1 MTEIKISITK
11 EDLVAIAKAKAKT
24 AGIDIDAL
32 TLRQVGGLGTGP
44 GLQVKPE
51 WYAID
56 DSDDE
61 FTIPWFDIDA
71 VSVTFRPK
79 EVDPC

>member
-1 MTEIKISITK
+1 MTEITISITK
-11 EDLVAIAKAKAKT
+11 KDLIAIAKAKAKT

-32 TLRQVGGLGTGP
+32 TLRPVEGHGS

-56 DSDDE
+56 DSDDD
-61 FTIPWFDIDA
+61 FAIPWFDIDA
-71 VSVTFRPK
+71 VAVTFRPK
-79 EVDPC
+79 EVAPC

>member
-32 TLRQVGGLGTGP
+32 TLRPVGAGGD

-51 WYAID
+51 WYALE
-56 DSDDE
+56 DSDDD
-61 FTIPWFDIDA
+61 FLLPWFDIDA
-71 VSVTFRPK
+71 VSVTFRPD

>member
-32 TLRQVGGLGTGP
+32 TLRPIDGGGD

-51 WYAID
+51 WYSID

-71 VSVTFRPK
+71 VSVVFRPK

>member
-1 MTEIKISITK
+1 MTKITIIITK
-11 EDLVAIAKAKAKT
+11 EDLVAIAKVKAKT

-32 TLRQVGGLGTGP
+32 TLRPAGGHGD
-44 GLQVKPE
+44 GLQVQPE
-51 WYAID
+51 WYALD
-56 DSDDE
+56 DNADD

>member
-1 MTEIKISITK
+1 MTEITISITK
-11 EDLVAIAKAKAKT
+11 KDLVAIAKAKAKT

-32 TLRQVGGLGTGP
+32 TLRPLDQGGD

-51 WYAID
+51 WYALE
-56 DSDDE
+56 DSDDD
-61 FTIPWFDIDA
+61 FAIPWFDIDA

>member
-32 TLRQVGGLGTGP
+32 TLRPLDGGGD

-51 WYAID
+51 WYALE
-56 DSDDE
+56 DSDGE
-61 FTIPWFDIDA
+61 FLLPWFDLDA
-71 VSVTFRPK
+71 VSVTFRPD